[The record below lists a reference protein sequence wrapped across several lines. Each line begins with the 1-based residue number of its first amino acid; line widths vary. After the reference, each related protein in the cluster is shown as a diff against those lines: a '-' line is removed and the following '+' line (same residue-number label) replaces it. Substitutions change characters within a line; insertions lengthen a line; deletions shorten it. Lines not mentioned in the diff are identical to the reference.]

1 MDHVQA
7 TAPSHSDPGDF
18 AAEEA
23 RIKKANPNYL
33 GVFLVLAVLTAIEI
47 ALTTLFE
54 NTIGRVPILLALTVA
69 KALLVVLYYM
79 HLKFDSKIYSWFFGG
94 AVFAFALPFVI
105 ALVFLLAP
113 PELLPVRE
121 ALGGGGGEAAA
132 RPTRNPNAGPPMA
145 LEMDSGDYF
154 FKPDSLS
161 PNSGQVVRLTLVNSG
176 SVEHNFTLPDVTKD
190 KAAEPFYRAR
200 ARRICFLLQYPGP
213 RRIGNA
219 RDAGCKIKGAC
230 TRTSV
235 FRSQPLRVESFRTR
249 RAIFF

>member
-121 ALGGGGGEAAA
+121 ALGGGGGGGEAAA

-190 KAAEPFYRAR
+190 KAAEPWKDPSLTTTVVAKALPGVSGKGSFTAPAPGEYVFYCS
-200 ARRICFLLQYPGP
+200 IPGHAEL
-213 RRIGNA
+213 GMH
-219 RDAGCKIKGAC
+219 GTLVVK
-230 TRTSV
+230 
-235 FRSQPLRVESFRTR
+235 
-249 RAIFF
+249 